1 MPTPF
6 YHLSIA
12 DDLLAEDTL
21 PAPIHALLHEH
32 RGAFYLGKTAPDV
45 QSLSGQPRPATHFY
59 KVPVVDFSPPWERM
73 FSRHPELAQ
82 AQNLSA
88 ARAAFV
94 AGYICHLQADIIWIK
109 DLFIP
114 YFIPLLARTRRKQ
127 VGYLHNVL
135 RAYLDQQ
142 ILPNLQPDLPV
153 RLKSVRPTGWLPF
166 VQTPHLTG
174 WRDYIA
180 GQLMPGAKIETVEVF
195 AERTRMPV
203 EAFMELLQSEERM
216 QEEVFSLIPPEV
228 LVEYRQKLVSANVE
242 LLMSYLEEHQR

>member
-1 MPTPF
+1 VPTPF
-6 YHLSIA
+6 YHLGIA

-21 PAPIHALLHEH
+21 PATARALLKAQ
-32 RGAFYLGKTAPDV
+32 RAAFYFGKTAPDV
-45 QSLSGQPRPATHFY
+45 QSLSGQSRPATHFY

-82 AQNLSA
+82 PQNLSP
-88 ARAAFV
+88 ARAAFI

-114 YFIPLLARTRRKQ
+114 YFIPLLARTKRKQ

-142 ILPNLQPDLPV
+142 ILPNLQPDLSSQ
-153 RLKSVRPTGWLPF
+153 LKSVRPNGWLPF
-166 VQTPHLTG
+166 VQNPHLIG
-174 WRDYIA
+174 WRDYLA
-180 GQLMPGAKIETVEVF
+180 GQLAPGAKIETVEVF

-203 EAFMELLQSEERM
+203 ESFLELLHSEDRM
-216 QEEVFSLIPPEV
+216 QAEVFSLIPPEV
-228 LVEYRQKLVSANVE
+228 LVEYRRKLVSANLE
-242 LLMSYLEEHQR
+242 LLTDYLDDFHP

>member
-12 DDLLAEDTL
+12 DDLLADDTL
-21 PAPIHALLHEH
+21 PAATRALLQAQ
-32 RGAFYLGKTAPDV
+32 RGAFYFGKTAPDV

-82 AQNLSA
+82 PQKLSP
-88 ARAAFV
+88 ARAAFI
-94 AGYICHLQADIIWIK
+94 AGYICHLQADIIWIR

-114 YFIPLLARTRRKQ
+114 YFIPLLARTKRRQ

-135 RAYLDQQ
+135 RAYLDHQ
-142 ILPNLQPDLPV
+142 ILPNLQTDLSSQ
-153 RLKSVRPTGWLPF
+153 LKSVRPTGWLPF
-166 VQTPHLTG
+166 VQTPHLVG
-174 WRDYIA
+174 WRDYLA
-180 GQLMPGAKIETVEVF
+180 GQLVPGAKIETVEVF

-203 EAFMELLQSEERM
+203 ESFLELLHSEDRM
-216 QEEVFSLIPPEV
+216 QAEVFSLIPPEV
-228 LVEYRQKLVSANVE
+228 LVKYRRKLVSANLE
-242 LLMSYLEEHQR
+242 LLNDYLDGFHQ